1 MANKTI
7 YSKNDVAIVNALKG
21 AEDGLTLAEINAKTG
36 LNLKPGNITGTSRK
50 GLIEVIGERDSFRPS
65 KRKVSLYTFVTAEPL
80 KNDEGKV
87 YNYTDNEKLVLNA
100 AATFEGPFSL
110 ADLAVVMNKERMSSG
125 SINGLVKK
133 HNILKTEVMREV
145 PTTVKKPVNV
155 YAFVKDIPAD
165 AEVRGQGLPLP

>member
-21 AEDGLTLAEINAKTG
+21 AEDGLTLAEINKAVG
-36 LNLKPGNITGTSRK
+36 FELKPGNITGAVRK

-65 KRKVSLYTFVTAEPL
+65 KRKVSLYAFVTAEAL
-80 KNDEGKV
+80 KNAEGKV
-87 YNYTDNEKLVLNA
+87 SNYTDNEKLVLNA
-100 AATFEGPFSL
+100 AATFDGPFSL
-110 ADLAVVMNKERMSSG
+110 ADLAVVMNKDRMSSG

-133 HNILKTEVMREV
+133 GNIVKTDAMREV

-165 AEVRGQGLPLP
+165 AEVRG